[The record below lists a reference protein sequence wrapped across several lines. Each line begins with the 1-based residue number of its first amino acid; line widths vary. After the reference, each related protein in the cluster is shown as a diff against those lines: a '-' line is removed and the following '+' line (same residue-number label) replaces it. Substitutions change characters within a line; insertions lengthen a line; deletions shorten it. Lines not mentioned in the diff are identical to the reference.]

1 MEASFRHRADSGK
14 SRLDSARF
22 RAPPSVARAAGKSV
36 VHSSNNLVTRRRG
49 PTCQASTAT
58 VFHDQVIDFKEYS
71 DVGTFLA
78 NPHGG
83 PTFPAF
89 RAREGIHSTDLS
101 TTGVDKPESP
111 FISVSYVM
119 YVMFEGRMARNC
131 HAGCPGS
138 RPHFLNPPL
147 DG

>member
-58 VFHDQVIDFKEYS
+58 VFHDQVVDFKEYS

-83 PTFPAF
+83 LRFL
-89 RAREGIHSTDLS
+89 HSVRVKGFTPQTYPQL
-101 TTGVDKPESP
+101 VW
-111 FISVSYVM
+111 I
-119 YVMFEGRMARNC
+119 
-131 HAGCPGS
+131 
-138 RPHFLNPPL
+138 
-147 DG
+147 